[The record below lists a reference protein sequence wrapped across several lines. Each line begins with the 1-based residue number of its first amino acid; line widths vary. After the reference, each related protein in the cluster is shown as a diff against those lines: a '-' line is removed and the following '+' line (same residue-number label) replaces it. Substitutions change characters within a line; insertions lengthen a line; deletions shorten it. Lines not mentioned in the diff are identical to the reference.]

1 MSDETT
7 PSDGAGDKGNE
18 QSNFVSKDELRTI
31 VSGMLRSSQEKVA
44 KDLSGTLD
52 AKLAE
57 FYAKLAE
64 ANGNKPKSEGDDAG
78 DKAKKPKGEP
88 VAGDPAESPA
98 FLKMQKELEK
108 LQQANQQL
116 AEQRARERAK
126 ANEDRAYAGLKEHLS
141 GKVRAE
147 AIGVIAD
154 AVRGRGLITYDE
166 EGNAQMRVT
175 VAAKGYEPEDQ
186 VLPIAEAIPHYL
198 KSKEAALF
206 LPPPGAQ
213 GTQVPKAKAPA
224 ARAPTGQ
231 FAGNPK
237 SPTEAFE
244 SLGFGSLEDNL

>member
-1 MSDETT
+1 MSDETNAG
-7 PSDGAGDKGNE
+7 DNAGDKGNE
-18 QSNFVSKDELRTI
+18 PSNFVSKDELRTI
-31 VSGMLRSSQEKVA
+31 VSGMLRSSQEKVS

-52 AKLAE
+52 AKFAE
-57 FYAKLAE
+57 FAAKIAE
-64 ANGNKPKSEGDDAG
+64 ANGQGKSKPAGDDDAEKPKG
-78 DKAKKPKGEP
+78 KPKGEP
-88 VAGDPAESPA
+88 VAGDTAESPA
-98 FLKMQKELEK
+98 FLKMQKEIEK
-108 LQQANQQL
+108 LQKDNQQL

-206 LPPPGAQ
+206 LPAPTSQQA
-213 GTQVPKAKAPA
+213 PKAKVPG

-237 SPTEAFE
+237 SPSEAFE
-244 SLGFGSLEDNL
+244 GLGFGSLEDNL

>member
-1 MSDETT
+1 MSDETNAG
-7 PSDGAGDKGNE
+7 DNAGDKGNE

-31 VSGMLRSSQEKVA
+31 VSGMLRSSQEKVS
-44 KDLSGTLD
+44 KDLSGALD

-57 FYAKLAE
+57 FAAKIAE
-64 ANGNKPKSEGDDAG
+64 ANGNKPKPSDEADGEKP
-78 DKAKKPKGEP
+78 KAKAKGDTA
-88 VAGDPAESPA
+88 VDPAESPA

-166 EGNAQMRVT
+166 DGNAQMRVT

-206 LPPPGAQ
+206 LPAPTGQQA
-213 GTQVPKAKAPA
+213 PKAKVPG
-224 ARAPTGQ
+224 ARAPSGQ

-237 SPTEAFE
+237 SPSEAFE
-244 SLGFGSLEDNL
+244 GLGFGSLEDNL